1 MADLAHDTSSTFRLD
16 SEQRLQLAL
25 DAGAIAGTWYWDV
38 RQDCFTSDARF
49 ARYFALDVEALQAGV
64 PLAQVVQ
71 SIHPEDEP
79 RVQRLIGRALQAGGP
94 YAAEYRVRQL
104 DGSYH
109 WIEANGHV
117 TLDAEGRAVS
127 FPGVLIDI
135 HARRRREILQ
145 QALIV
150 LGDRLRDLH
159 SVEAIAAAS
168 AHMCAETLQ
177 ISRAGY
183 GSIEGLGTHVL
194 ITADWCSGASVDSLS
209 GLFRFED
216 FGDYASELRAGRVV
230 AIEDAQRDASTPE
243 QAAALAGIQVKGLLN
258 VPLIQDGRLAG
269 IVFAN
274 HRRPRPWRGDEIE
287 FIRSVAD
294 RTWAA
299 IAAAKAM
306 DRMRQINADLER
318 EIQQR
323 SADRSLLWQISGDL
337 MLLARFDG
345 RLVAVNPAWRKVL
358 GWTEQELVGSS
369 LMDLIHPEDLQRTID
384 GARAIAQGTSFAVFE
399 NRYRCSDGSYRHIA
413 WSAGPADDF
422 MVATGRDVTEVKEH
436 QAALLNAEDQLRQS
450 QKMEAVG
457 QLTGGIAHDFNN
469 LLTII
474 STSVQLMRRPDPQE
488 QRKSR
493 LIDSIDGA
501 VSRASKL
508 TGQLLAFARKQS
520 LQPVV
525 FDAQGNIVAMTD
537 MLQTL
542 VGSRVSLEIV
552 GGDGP
557 YWVDADPGQFDTA
570 IVNITANARD
580 AMQRSGSIVIVLEH
594 VPSMPAIHQHPAI
607 VAPFVA
613 ISLTDTGSGIAPE
626 DLLKVFEPFYTTK
639 PVGEGTGLGLS
650 QVFGFAKQS
659 GGEVQVR
666 STMGQGT
673 TIKLYLPAAAR
684 AHAEKSTS
692 QPASGIT
699 EASGK
704 VLLVEDNLD
713 VAAVAQVALEDMGYA
728 VHACPS
734 GTDALAI
741 LARAPGEFAA
751 LFTDVMMAGMDG
763 ITLAREV
770 RRLYPSLPILLAS
783 GYSSVLSNSE
793 DRGFPLLPKPYGPA
807 ALARALREA
816 IEGQHRV

>member
-1 MADLAHDTSSTFRLD
+1 MADPAPNLSSTYQFD
-16 SEQRLQLAL
+16 PGQRLQLAL
-25 DAGAIAGTWYWDV
+25 DAGAIAGTWFWDV
-38 RQDCFTSDARF
+38 QRDHFTADARF
-49 ARYFALDVEALQAGV
+49 ARYFALDAEALEKGV

-71 SIHPEDEP
+71 SIHPEDES
-79 RVQRLIGRALQAGGP
+79 RVQRLIGIALQAGGH

-104 DGSYH
+104 DGSYN

-117 TLDAEGRAVS
+117 TLDAEGRAIT

-135 HARRRREILQ
+135 HTRRRREILQ

-159 SVEAIAAAS
+159 SVGAIAAAS
-168 AHMCAETLQ
+168 AQICAETLQ
-177 ISRAGY
+177 VSRAGY

-194 ITADWCSGASVDSLS
+194 ITADWSSEASVDSLS

-216 FGDYASELRAGRVV
+216 FGDYASDLRAGRAV

-274 HRRPRPWRGDEIE
+274 HIRPRPWREDEIE

-299 IAAAKAM
+299 IAAAQAM
-306 DRMRQINADLER
+306 EQMRQINADLER
-318 EIQQR
+318 EVQRR

-337 MLLARFDG
+337 MLLARLDG
-345 RLVAVNPAWRKVL
+345 QLVAVNPAWRKVL
-358 GWTEQELVGSS
+358 GWTEQELVGNSF
-369 LMDLIHPEDLQRTID
+369 MDLIHPDDLERTLN
-384 GARAIAQGTSFAVFE
+384 GVRAIAQGESFPLFE
-399 NRYRCSDGSYRHIA
+399 NRYRCSDGGYRHIA
-413 WSAGPADDF
+413 WSTGLADDF
-422 MVATGRDVTEVKEH
+422 LVATGRDVTEIKEH
-436 QAALLNAEDQLRQS
+436 QAALLSAEDQLRQS

-501 VSRASKL
+501 VLRASKL

-525 FDAQGNIVAMTD
+525 FDARGNIAAMTD

-542 VGSRVSLEIV
+542 VGSRVSLEIA
-552 GGDGP
+552 GRDGP

-570 IVNITANARD
+570 IVNIAANARD

-594 VPSMPAIHQHPAI
+594 VSCVPAIRQHPEI
-607 VAPFVA
+607 VASFVA

-659 GGEVQVR
+659 GGEVEVR

-673 TIKLYLPAAAR
+673 TITIYLPAATR
-684 AHAEKSTS
+684 AHTEKSTGK
-692 QPASGIT
+692 PASDAA

-704 VLLVEDNLD
+704 VLVVEDNLD
-713 VAAVAQVALEDMGYA
+713 VAAVAQAALEDIGYA
-728 VHACPS
+728 IHVCPS
-734 GTDALAI
+734 GADALAI
-741 LARAPGEFAA
+741 LAHTPAEFVAV
-751 LFTDVMMAGMDG
+751 FTDVMMAGMDG

-770 RRLYPSLPILLAS
+770 RRIHPSLPILLTS
-783 GYSSVLSNSE
+783 GYSSVLANSE
-793 DRGFPLLPKPYGPA
+793 HRGFPLLPKPYGPA
-807 ALARALREA
+807 ALGKALQEV
-816 IEGQHRV
+816 IKEMPQ